1 MTVRTRRT
9 LVRTV
14 TGTVLALASWWI
26 RPSAAPGQLS
36 CSDWRF
42 CGLCGCRCTCRGG
55 SDTACPSGSTPGAPG
70 GPAVA
75 MPAAASGSFSTATA
89 VDHCAPASQNA
100 PTLSM
105 GAPAAV
111 PVHGT
116 ARNRTG
122 VPADRVPSVPRR
134 SSRHA
139 AECGEKLALRPSR
152 PSPVP
157 PSKRCPSDRPRRA
170 NANHPARDTGI
181 LAVCP
186 FGSCLQPAA
195 RAV

>member
-1 MTVRTRRT
+1 MTVQTRRS
-9 LVRTV
+9 LVRSV
-14 TGTVLALASWWI
+14 TGTLLALAAWLI

-42 CGLCGCRCTCRGG
+42 CGLCGCRCACRGG
-55 SDTACPSGSTPGAPG
+55 SDTACPVEVFPGAPG

-75 MPAAASGSFSTATA
+75 MPAAVSGSFSTATA
-89 VDHCAPASQNA
+89 VDHCAPASRLA

-111 PVHGT
+111 PVRGT

-122 VPADRVPSVPRR
+122 VPVDSARSVRR
-134 SSRHA
+134 RWSRRA
-139 AECGEKLALRPSR
+139 AECKQTRTATKPYTPSSAVEALFQRPVTTGERRPHGR
-152 PSPVP
+152 GAQP
-157 PSKRCPSDRPRRA
+157 
-170 NANHPARDTGI
+170 I

-186 FGSCLQPAA
+186 LGSCLQPAA
-195 RAV
+195 RPV

>member
-1 MTVRTRRT
+1 MTLRTRRT

-14 TGTVLALASWWI
+14 TGTLLALASWWI

-55 SDTACPSGSTPGAPG
+55 SDTACPSGSTPGRTWWSCCRD
-70 GPAVA
+70 
-75 MPAAASGSFSTATA
+75 ASGRLWLVQYRDCCRPLRTGESKCPKPF
-89 VDHCAPASQNA
+89 DGC
-100 PTLSM
+100 
-105 GAPAAV
+105 PAAV

-122 VPADRVPSVPRR
+122 VPADSVPSVPRR
-134 SSRHA
+134 SSRRA

-157 PSKRCPSDRPRRA
+157 PSERCPSDRPRRA